1 MKKVAFVLP
10 SFAGG
15 GAERVMLKLANA
27 LDQNRF
33 EASFIVLEET
43 GPLRKD
49 VAAHIPVHSL
59 GHPRVR
65 TALRP
70 LRQTLKRLS
79 PAFVVTTMGYLNLS
93 VLLACRFGFAGT
105 RFLIREAN
113 APEAT
118 LRAFRF
124 PRLVRLLYKML
135 YPRAQ
140 SVICPSQAIL
150 DRLVDEFSIPPER
163 MKVLR
168 NPVDVAAIRASA
180 QKEIPSEDGLVYVAA
195 GRLTEQKGFDRL
207 LDMFSEL
214 PKEARLQ
221 ILGDGPL
228 KSSLRKQAEA
238 LDISD
243 RVAFLGFKDEPWPY
257 YAAADAF
264 VMPSRWE
271 GMPNAALE
279 ALACGTPV
287 IATPESGGIGE
298 VAALAPDGA
307 VHVAA
312 AGTAFVAAM
321 KAIARRPDEKPRPS
335 LLPEAFLLAVV
346 SEQFQSLMRCHAEG

>member
-1 MKKVAFVLP
+1 MKKVSFVLP

-15 GAERVMLKLANA
+15 GAERVMVKLANT

-33 EASFIVLEET
+33 EASFVVLEET
-43 GPLRKD
+43 GPLRNE
-49 VAAHIPVHSL
+49 VAPYIPVYSL
-59 GHPRVR
+59 GRPRVR
-65 TALRP
+65 TALLK
-70 LRQTLKRLS
+70 LRQTLQHLS

-93 VLLACRFGFAGT
+93 VLLACHFGFAGT
-105 RFLIREAN
+105 QFLIREAN

-124 PRLVRLLYKML
+124 PRLVRLLYKIL
-135 YPRAQ
+135 YPQAQ
-140 SVICPSQAIL
+140 SVICPSWAIS
-150 DRLVDEFSIPPER
+150 DRLVYEFSIPPER
-163 MKVLR
+163 LHVLR
-168 NPVDVAAIRASA
+168 NPVDVATIRKSA
-180 QKEIPSEDGLVYVAA
+180 KKDIPLEDGLVYVAA

-207 LDMFSEL
+207 LDMFAKL
-214 PKEARLQ
+214 KKETRLQ

-228 KSSLRKQAEA
+228 KSSLRKQAVA

-307 VHVAA
+307 VHVVA
-312 AGTAFVAAM
+312 AGVPFVAAM
-321 KAIARRPDEKPRPS
+321 NAIVRRPDEKPRPS
-335 LLPEAFLLAVV
+335 LLPEAFLLPVV
-346 SEQFQSLMRCHAEG
+346 SEQFQSLMMCNAEG